1 MKTFKNMIK
10 EDHDLKGASD
20 LQLLRKGIVEE
31 LKAINLY
38 EKIAGIAKDGRVR
51 TMFMDIAHE
60 EKVHAG
66 EFEALME
73 KMDST
78 WEEAEEEAEE
88 ETEGKI

>member
-1 MKTFKNMIK
+1 MKTFKKLMN
-10 EDHDLKGASD
+10 EDHDLKGCSD
-20 LQLLRKGIVEE
+20 LQLLRKGMVEE

-38 EKIAGIAKDGRVR
+38 EKMAGVAKDGRVR
-51 TMFMDIAHE
+51 DMFMDIAHE

-88 ETEGKI
+88 ELRGKI